1 MQHYPVAVV
10 AVAEAVVVVVGDFR
24 VFDSNVR
31 EKPRKPGR
39 LADGC
44 YLKTVAKIKIKIQFL
59 CSIFLMNFNY
69 PSLII
74 VVFLAGSFVRVVQVA
89 SACGTRPRAVASA
102 AVAAGDAVAVSV
114 VVAVEIGMSSSV
126 VSSSGAVTI
135 G

>member
-1 MQHYPVAVV
+1 
-10 AVAEAVVVVVGDFR
+10 
-24 VFDSNVR
+24 
-31 EKPRKPGR
+31 
-39 LADGC
+39 
-44 YLKTVAKIKIKIQFL
+44 
-59 CSIFLMNFNY
+59 MNFNY

-114 VVAVEIGMSSSV
+114 VVAVEIGMSSAV

>member
-44 YLKTVAKIKIKIQFL
+44 YLKTVAKIKIK
-59 CSIFLMNFNY
+59 MNC
-69 PSLII
+69 
-74 VVFLAGSFVRVVQVA
+74 FVQYF
-89 SACGTRPRAVASA
+89 G
-102 AVAAGDAVAVSV
+102 
-114 VVAVEIGMSSSV
+114 
-126 VSSSGAVTI
+126 
-135 G
+135 